1 MSRADSRS
9 SPPSRGWHHW
19 KETEAR
25 AVLDEFERSGMTRS
39 AFARQRGISL
49 HRLDYWRRR
58 LASAP
63 SSAFV
68 AVAVPDAAHHHL
80 EIEVGGVLLRV
91 REDLDPAR
99 LARLIATLRTAEAH
113 V

>member
-1 MSRADSRS
+1 MSRAGSKS
-9 SPPSRGWHHW
+9 SPSSPRGHHW

-25 AVLDEFERSGMTRS
+25 TVLDEFERSGMTRG

-49 HRLDYWRRR
+49 ARLDYWRRR
-58 LASAP
+58 LASTP

-68 AVAVPDAAHHHL
+68 AVTVPDAAHHHL

-91 REDLDPAR
+91 REDLDPTR
-99 LARLIATLRTAEAH
+99 LARLVATLRGAEAH

>member
-1 MSRADSRS
+1 MSRAGSKS
-9 SPPSRGWHHW
+9 SPSSPRGHHW

-25 AVLDEFERSGMTRS
+25 AVLDEFERSGMTRG

-49 HRLDYWRRR
+49 ARLDYWRRR
-58 LASAP
+58 LASTP

-68 AVAVPDAAHHHL
+68 AVTVPDAAHHHL

-91 REDLDPAR
+91 REDLDPTR
-99 LARLIATLRTAEAH
+99 LARLVATLRTVEAH